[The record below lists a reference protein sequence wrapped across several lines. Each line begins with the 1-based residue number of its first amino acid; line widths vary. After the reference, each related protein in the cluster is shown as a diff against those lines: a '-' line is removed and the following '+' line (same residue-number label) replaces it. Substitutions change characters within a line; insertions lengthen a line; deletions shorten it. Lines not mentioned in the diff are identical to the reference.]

1 MSPRAR
7 SAVLAAMLLVAAFV
21 VSGPAVAQTVV
32 EVQGGGSSLVG
43 GYGATA
49 NFWRGGVDGWV
60 GLGYLDGV
68 RAGAFLRT
76 GIGKDTIRLGN
87 DALVMRFPTDLF
99 STGYNLLVQGASLGG
114 GGGGSTSYLAFAGA
128 SASSLA
134 APSFQA
140 TSIEKPMGALFLQ
153 HRVSPTVRLT
163 GNLLLAEHQTVMP
176 GIQWQPIPDLTTALV
191 AGTGAGSPYVAGAVT
206 ARRGG
211 LGVKALYAWNP
222 ERFRRADVPG
232 PIQTESEKENI
243 ALTYDFGSA
252 FQVGV
257 SRQHFLQD
265 SADAATPLRAT
276 GNSAFASGR
285 LSDVRL
291 TGGIYDSRSEGFSNL
306 SSYVA
311 IGRELTGWLDA
322 ERFLLQSRPSSR
334 PSTTT
339 PIVNLRWRVS
349 PRVRLMQQLSVH
361 EHHPTILFGANL
373 ITALGEFVADYQ
385 IVHQPFQPFQPFRSA
400 LNLTARLQL
409 GRYSTSLGTYVRPD
423 GAVDYS
429 ASGSTFLYM
438 GAFGGVQPQQL
449 GQNQSMGRY
458 IVRGVVRDEAGAPVE
473 GAAIA
478 LGGDMAFTNSRGEF
492 FVRVRRPQRV
502 PVSVSLDEF
511 LLPGHWVVVDAP
523 AEFVAEPEDRAQG
536 LAIILRRAEQVAPA
550 PAPTPAAAP
559 APADTAPAPT
569 VDTLYRILPPEPPA
583 PVDADGD
590 HVPDARDVCPSTP
603 AGSVVDA
610 SGCAPLFT
618 PAAPVLTLRDVQFET
633 GKAVMLASAMPVL
646 DSIARQLVALPDEA
660 VEIAGHTDS
669 SGIYRR
675 NVVLARARAETVRQ
689 YLHQQGVPLERMTAR
704 GFGPSRPIATNRSAE
719 GRALNRRVE
728 LRRRSEVA
736 PRPAGRRVSA
746 ATPDRSRSRS
756 GRSPARRAG
765 SPRPYHRAPS
775 PPAPPA
781 GCGPSRSS
789 PPGSSRC

>member
-1 MSPRAR
+1 
-7 SAVLAAMLLVAAFV
+7 MLFVAAFV
-21 VSGPAVAQTVV
+21 VWARGAAQTVV

-49 NFWRGGVDGWV
+49 NFWRGGVDGWI
-60 GLGYLDGV
+60 GLGYQDGL

-76 GIGKDTIRLGN
+76 AVGKDTLRLGN

-114 GGGGSTSYLAFAGA
+114 GDGRGSYLAFAGA

-140 TSIEKPMGALFLQ
+140 TSIEQPMGALFVQ
-153 HRVSPTVRLT
+153 RRVSPTVRLT
-163 GNLLLAEHQTVMP
+163 GNLLLAQHQTVMP
-176 GIQWQPIPDLTTALV
+176 GIQWQPVPDLTTALV
-191 AGTGAGSPYVAGAVT
+191 AGAGAGSPYAAGAVT

-211 LGVKALYAWNP
+211 LGLKALYAWNP
-222 ERFRRADVPG
+222 DRFRRADVPG
-232 PIQTESEKENI
+232 PTQTESEKENI
-243 ALTYDFGSA
+243 ALTYDVGTS
-252 FQVGV
+252 FQLGV
-257 SRQHFLQD
+257 ARQHFLQD
-265 SADAATPLRAT
+265 SAGAGEPLRAT
-276 GNSAFASGR
+276 GNSAYASGR
-285 LSDVRL
+285 VLDLRL
-291 TGGIYDSRSEGFSNL
+291 TGGLYDSHSEGFSNL

-311 IGRELTGWLDA
+311 VGREVTSWLDA
-322 ERFLLQSRPSSR
+322 ELFLLQSRPSGR
-334 PSTTT
+334 PSSTT

-361 EHHPTILFGANL
+361 DHHPTILFGANL
-373 ITALGEFVADYQ
+373 VTALGEFGADYQ

-449 GQNQSMGRY
+449 GPGQSMGRY
-458 IVRGVVRDEAGAPVE
+458 IVRGVVHDDAGAPVE

-492 FVRVRRPQRV
+492 FVRARRPQRMDV
-502 PVSVSLDEF
+502 RVSLDEF
-511 LLPGHWVVVDAP
+511 LLPGHWAVLDAP
-523 AEFVAEPEDRAQG
+523 AEFTAEPEDRARG
-536 LAIILRRAEQVAPA
+536 MEIVLRRAESAVPA
-550 PAPTPAAAP
+550 PAPVAPPAAA
-559 APADTAPAPT
+559 DSIPAPT
-569 VDTLYRILPPEPPA
+569 ADTFYRIVPA
-583 PVDADGD
+583 PVPVPADADSD
-590 HVPDARDVCPSTP
+590 RVPDVRDVCPSTP
-603 AGSVVDA
+603 AGGTVDA

-633 GKAVMLASAMPVL
+633 GKAVMLPVALPEL
-646 DSIARQLVALPDEA
+646 DSIARQLLALPDVA
-660 VEIAGHTDS
+660 IEIAGHTDS
-669 SGIYRR
+669 SGVYRR
-675 NVVLARARAETVRQ
+675 NVVLAKARAETVRQ
-689 YLHQQGVPLERMTAR
+689 YLYQQGVSLERMTAR
-704 GFGPSRPIATNRSAE
+704 GFGPDRPVASNGTAN

-728 LRRRSEVA
+728 LRRRAEA
-736 PRPAGRRVSA
+736 HQVSGA
-746 ATPDRSRSRS
+746 KPGPSRSPS

-765 SPRPYHRAPS
+765 SPHRNRRAPS
-775 PPAPPA
+775 LPAPPA
-781 GCGPSRSS
+781 GCESRRSS

>member
-1 MSPRAR
+1 
-7 SAVLAAMLLVAAFV
+7 MLLVAALV
-21 VSGPAVAQTVV
+21 VSARGAAQTVV

-49 NFWRGGVDGWV
+49 NFWRGGVDGWI
-60 GLGYLDGV
+60 GLGYQDGL

-76 GIGKDTIRLGN
+76 GIGKDTLRLGN

-99 STGYNLLVQGASLGG
+99 SSGYNLLVQGASV
-114 GGGGSTSYLAFAGA
+114 GGGSGGTSYLAFAGA

-140 TSIEKPMGALFLQ
+140 TSIEKPMGALFVQ
-153 HRVSPTVRLT
+153 RRVSPTVRLT

-176 GIQWQPIPDLTTALV
+176 GIQWQPTPDLTTALV
-191 AGTGAGSPYVAGAVT
+191 AGTGAGSPYAAGALT

-211 LGVKALYAWNP
+211 LGLKALYAWNP
-222 ERFRRADVPG
+222 DRFRRADVPG
-232 PIQTESEKENI
+232 PTQTESEKENVV
-243 ALTYDFGSA
+243 LTYDIGTS

-257 SRQHFLQD
+257 ARQHFLQD
-265 SADAATPLRAT
+265 SADAAIPLRAT

-285 LSDVRL
+285 VSDVRL
-291 TGGIYDSRSEGFSNL
+291 TGGVYDSHSEGFSNL

-311 IGRELTGWLDA
+311 IGREVTSWLDA
-322 ERFLLQSRPSSR
+322 ELFLLQSRPSGR
-334 PSTTT
+334 PSSTT
-339 PIVNLRWRVS
+339 PIVNLRWRIS

-361 EHHPTILFGANL
+361 EHRPTILFGANL
-373 ITALGEFVADYQ
+373 ITALGEFGADYQ

-449 GQNQSMGRY
+449 GPGQSMGRY
-458 IVRGVVRDEAGAPVE
+458 IVRGVVRDQSGTPVE

-478 LGGDMAFTNSRGEF
+478 LGGEMAFTNSRGEF
-492 FVRVRRPQRV
+492 FVRVRRPQRLE
-502 PVSVSLDEF
+502 VSVSLNEF
-511 LLPGHWVVVDAP
+511 LLPGQWAVVEAP
-523 AEFVAEPEDRAQG
+523 AEFVAEPEDRARG
-536 LAIILRRAEQVAPA
+536 LEIVLRRTEPVPPPAPA
-550 PAPTPAAAP
+550 PAAPTPRAADSGP
-559 APADTAPAPT
+559 APNA
-569 VDTLYRILPPEPPA
+569 DTLYRIVPEPPPA
-583 PVDADGD
+583 PVDADSD

-603 AGSVVDA
+603 AGDTVDA

-633 GKAVMLASAMPVL
+633 GKAVMLAGALPVL
-646 DSIARQLVALPDEA
+646 DSIARQLLALPDVA
-660 VEIAGHTDS
+660 IEIAGHTDS
-669 SGIYRR
+669 SGVYRR
-675 NVVLARARAETVRQ
+675 NVVLGRARAETVRQ
-689 YLHQQGVPLERMTAR
+689 YLHQQGVPLVRMTAR
-704 GFGPSRPIATNRSAE
+704 GFGPDRPVASNRTAE

-736 PRPAGRRVSA
+736 PRPAARRVSA
-746 ATPDRSRSRS
+746 AKPGRSQSPS
-756 GRSPARRAG
+756 GRSPAPRAG
-765 SPRPYHRAPS
+765 SPRPYHPAPS
-775 PPAPPA
+775 PQAPPA
-781 GCGPSRSS
+781 GCGSPRSS
-789 PPGSSRC
+789 PPGPSRC